1 MGNGMLPELSISLR
15 KSPRN
20 MAGIGVK
27 NHTIGGAV
35 ISSEKGKDAE
45 TCDQLKTQ
53 GAWASKKI
61 QLLKLK
67 GKVIA
72 RCDGSKQDFYVSY
85 RH

>member
-1 MGNGMLPELSISLR
+1 MGNGMLPELSTSLR

-27 NHTIGGAV
+27 KHTVGGAV
-35 ISSEKGKDAE
+35 VSSEKGKDGDV
-45 TCDQLKTQ
+45 CDQLQTQ
-53 GAWASKKI
+53 EAQASKKI
-61 QLLKLK
+61 WLLKQK